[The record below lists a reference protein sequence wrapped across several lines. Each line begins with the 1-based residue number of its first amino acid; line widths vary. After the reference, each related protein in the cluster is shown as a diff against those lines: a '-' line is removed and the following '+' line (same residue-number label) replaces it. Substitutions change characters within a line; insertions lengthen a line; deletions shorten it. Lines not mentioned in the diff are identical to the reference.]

1 MLARRNFFDPFV
13 ELQREIDKLF
23 EDFISPSRRDYDFVP
38 RVDAYETDKEL
49 VIEVELPGLK
59 KEDVKITVED
69 GILTIKG
76 ERKFDRED
84 KKKNYRLIERVE
96 GRFERSFTLPEYVDL
111 EKIKAKFEDGI
122 LKIEI
127 PKKEEKA
134 RKVIDIK
141 VE

>member
-23 EDFISPSRRDYDFVP
+23 EDFISPTRKDYAFVP
-38 RVDAYETDKEL
+38 RVDAYETENDL
-49 VIEVELPGLK
+49 IIEAELPGLK
-59 KEDVKITVED
+59 KEDVKITIED
-69 GILTIKG
+69 GVLTIKG
-76 ERKFDRED
+76 ERKFNRED
-84 KKKNYRLIERVE
+84 KKKDYRIVERIE

-111 EKIKAKFEDGI
+111 EKIKAKFEDGV

>member
-23 EDFISPSRRDYDFVP
+23 EDFISPTRREYSFVP
-38 RVDAYETDKEL
+38 RVDAYETDNEI
-49 VIEVELPGLK
+49 VIEAELPGLK
-59 KEDVKITVED
+59 KEDVKITIED
-69 GILTIKG
+69 GVLTIKG
-76 ERKFDRED
+76 ERKFNRED
-84 KKKNYRLIERVE
+84 KKKNYKLIERIE
-96 GRFERSFTLPEYVDL
+96 GKFERSFTLPEYVDV
-111 EKIKAKFEDGI
+111 EKIKAKFDDGI

-127 PKKEEKA
+127 PKKEDKT

>member
-1 MLARRNFFDPFV
+1 MLARRDFFDPFV

-23 EDFISPSRRDYDFVP
+23 EDFLAPSRRDYAFTP

-49 VIEVELPGLK
+49 MIEVELPGMK
-59 KEDVKITVED
+59 KEDVKITIED
-69 GILTIKG
+69 GVLTIKG
-76 ERKFDRED
+76 ERKFNRED
-84 KKKNYRLIERVE
+84 KNRNYKIIERVE
-96 GRFERSFTLPEYVDL
+96 GKFERSFTLPEYVDI
-111 EKIKAKFEDGI
+111 EKIKAKFDDGI